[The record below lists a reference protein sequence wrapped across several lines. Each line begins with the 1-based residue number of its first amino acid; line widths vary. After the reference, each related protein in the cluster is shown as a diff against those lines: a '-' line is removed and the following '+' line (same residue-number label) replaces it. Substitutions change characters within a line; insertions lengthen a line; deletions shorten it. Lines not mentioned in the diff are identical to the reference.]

1 MARKRTEDRNNPGH
15 RHTAGGILVIALA
28 VYLIFC
34 EMSSATSSGWTGWF
48 GFYIVKMGLEKVLGF
63 GVWLLPVL
71 LAFAGSIMLTRQ
83 EPRLLRSRIL
93 GFLIFFLS
101 FITAAQIFFP
111 THYSSAPYLWMQ
123 GGGGAVGF
131 LLNSIFANVLGPIGT
146 YILLS
151 ALLII
156 SLIMIFNVTGIESLV
171 EWIEGLW
178 IFQRDEDVPAR
189 PSKKRAVN
197 IEGPVSD
204 RAEDYASDKNSIPA
218 QLEMIK
224 DIAPKVSH
232 ALENNEGALFEQAV
246 KKEENPVDIEQ
257 ESDRPKKKYRRHSYK
272 LPPLSLLDTLSEK
285 EKQKAL
291 KLRELTEKRKQDLER
306 VLQSFGV
313 AAQVANIS
321 IGPAVTR
328 FEVQPEPGVKVSKI
342 ANLSDDIALNL
353 ASGGVRI
360 EAPIFGKTV
369 VGIEV
374 PNPTVTP
381 VRLGEIARTQ
391 EFANNA
397 SRLFI
402 GIGRDIAGASIFGDL
417 TKMPHLLIA
426 GTTGSGKSVAINS
439 LIISILLRAR
449 PDEVKFI
456 MIDPKMVEL
465 ATYADIPH
473 LMAPVVTD
481 PRKAAA
487 TLKDWVIREMERR
500 YKEFFN
506 AGVRNIQA
514 FNKKAEAL
522 AQIKNGDPDAYAPEP
537 LPYLVVIIDELA
549 DLMMVAAAEVE
560 TTICRIAQMA
570 RATGIH
576 LVVATQRPSVDVITG
591 LIKANI
597 PSRISFAVA
606 TQIDSRVVLD
616 MSGAEKLLG
625 RGDMLYSP
633 IGAMKP
639 TRVQGSYVSDEEIE
653 KIVEFIK
660 DQASPEYSEEI
671 LNLKYTAGDKQGGQA
686 GGGQRDELFGEAA
699 RIIIESG
706 QASTSHLQRRMRIG
720 YNRAARLMDEI
731 TEAGIVS
738 LPDGENKPR
747 KILKNI
753 GDLMAMG
760 LIDTESKP
768 EYPQF

>member
-1 MARKRTEDRNNPGH
+1 LASKKSEERDNSGH
-15 RHTAGGILVIALA
+15 RHIAGGILIIAFA
-28 VYLIFC
+28 IYLLFC
-34 EMSSATSSGWTGWF
+34 EASSSTSSSWTGLF
-48 GFYIVKMGLEKVLGF
+48 GLYGVKWLLEKIFGF
-63 GVWLLPVL
+63 GVWLMPIL
-71 LAFAGSIMLTRQ
+71 LTFMGAVMLTMQ
-83 EPRLLRSRIL
+83 SPRSLRSRL
-93 GFLIFFLS
+93 FGFTLFFLT

-111 THYSSAPYLWMQ
+111 RYYLDAPALWMK
-123 GGGGAVGF
+123 GGGGALGF
-131 LLNSIFANVLGPIGT
+131 AFAAVFTKVLGTAGT

-151 ALLII
+151 ASLII
-156 SLIMIFNVTGIESLV
+156 SLIMGFNITRIDSIVEFIESLWPSR
-171 EWIEGLW
+171 EE
-178 IFQRDEDVPAR
+178 DEKIKDR
-189 PSKKRAVN
+189 PRQKKVN
-197 IEGPVSD
+197 IEGPVMD
-204 RAEDYASDKNSIPA
+204 EDDYREDKNSIPS
-218 QLEMIK
+218 QLNLIK
-224 DIAPKVSH
+224 DIGQKSEAAVPVREDIIKDEPKEDQKMD
-232 ALENNEGALFEQAV
+232 L
-246 KKEENPVDIEQ
+246 DIVQ
-257 ESDRPKKKYRRHSYK
+257 DKPQKKYKRHSYK
-272 LPPLSLLDTLSEK
+272 LPSLDLLNTLTDK
-285 EKQKAL
+285 EKQKAM
-291 KLRELTEKRKQDLER
+291 KLRELTQQRKTDLER

-313 AAQVANIS
+313 AAQVVNIS

-342 ANLSDDIALNL
+342 ANLADDIALNL

-360 EAPIFGKTV
+360 EAPIFGKSV

-391 EFANNA
+391 EFVNNA
-397 SRLFI
+397 SKLFI
-402 GIGRDIAGASIFGDL
+402 GIGKDIAGASIFGDL
-417 TKMPHLLIA
+417 TKMPHVLIA

-465 ATYADIPH
+465 ATYTDIPH

-481 PRKAAA
+481 PRKASA
-487 TLKDWVIREMERR
+487 TLKDWVIKEMERR
-500 YKEFFN
+500 YKEFFD

-514 FNKKAEAL
+514 FNKKVEGM
-522 AQIKNGDPDAYAPEP
+522 AQKKETDPEAYAPEP
-537 LPYLVVIIDELA
+537 LPYIVVIIDELA

-639 TRVQGSYVSDEEIE
+639 TRVQGSFVSDDEIE
-653 KIVEFIK
+653 RIVDFIK

-671 LNLKYTAGDKQGGQA
+671 LNLKFTGNDKQSQQNGS
-686 GGGQRDELFGEAA
+686 QRDELFAEAA

-731 TEAGIVS
+731 TDAGIVS
-738 LPDGENKPR
+738 MPDGENKPR
-747 KILKNI
+747 KILKTLN
-753 GDLMAMG
+753 DLIALG
-760 LIDTESKP
+760 LMDNESKP
-768 EYPQF
+768 EYPKF

>member
-1 MARKRTEDRNNPGH
+1 MTPRKSESDASDVNSHIAWGV
-15 RHTAGGILVIALA
+15 LLIALSI
-28 VYLIFC
+28 YLLFC
-34 EMSSATSSGWTGWF
+34 EISSSTSSGWF
-48 GFYIVKMGLEKVLGF
+48 GFYIVKQGLE
-63 GVWLLPVL
+63 
-71 LAFAGSIMLTRQ
+71 
-83 EPRLLRSRIL
+83 RIL
-93 GFLIFFLS
+93 GISIFLLPILLSIFGAILLTKQDTKLLKSRFLGFLLFFLTFTIS
-101 FITAAQIFFP
+101 AQIFFP
-111 THYSSAPYLWMQ
+111 NLYESAPNDWTK
-123 GGGGAVGF
+123 GGGGIVGYLF
-131 LLNSIFANVLGPIGT
+131 SLITIKIFGKVGT

-151 ALLII
+151 ALLLI
-156 SLIMIFNVTGIESLV
+156 SLVMIFNISDFEVLFNYIENLLPFKKKGEENNKKLKGAVRIQDSL
-171 EWIEGLW
+171 
-178 IFQRDEDVPAR
+178 
-189 PSKKRAVN
+189 SK
-197 IEGPVSD
+197 G
-204 RAEDYASDKNSIPA
+204 EDYQIEDKSSVPA
-218 QLEMIK
+218 QLDVLKELTSKIDIK
-224 DIAPKVSH
+224 ESKEPIIDSTANQEKLADTHIEL
-232 ALENNEGALFEQAV
+232 ALDN
-246 KKEENPVDIEQ
+246 KPT
-257 ESDRPKKKYRRHSYK
+257 KKYRRHTYK
-272 LPPLSLLDTLSEK
+272 LPPISLLETLTEK

-313 AAQVANIS
+313 AAQVVNIS

-342 ANLSDDIALNL
+342 ANLADDIALNL

-381 VRLGEIARTQ
+381 VKLGEIVRTQ
-391 EFANNA
+391 EFLENP
-397 SRLFI
+397 SKLFI
-402 GIGRDIAGASIFGDL
+402 GIGKDIAGASIYGDL
-417 TKMPHLLIA
+417 SKMPHLLIA

-439 LIISILLRAR
+439 LIISILMRAR

-465 ATYADIPH
+465 ATYTDIPH

-487 TLKDWVIREMERR
+487 TLKDWVIKEMERR

-514 FNKKAEAL
+514 FNKKVEAL
-522 AQIKNGDPDAYAPEP
+522 SQQKKDDPDTFVPEP
-537 LPYLVVIIDELA
+537 LPYIVVIIDELA

-606 TQIDSRVVLD
+606 TQIDSRVILD

-639 TRVQGSYVSDEEIE
+639 IRVQGSFVSDEEIE
-653 KIVEFIK
+653 KIVTFIK
-660 DQASPEYSEEI
+660 EQASPEYSEEI
-671 LNLKYTAGDKQGGQA
+671 LNLKYNDIDKQSQGTVGVN
-686 GGGQRDELFGEAA
+686 QRDELFAEAA
-699 RIIIESG
+699 RIIVETG

-738 LPDGENKPR
+738 PPEGDNKPR
-747 KILKNI
+747 KILKTMS
-753 GDLMAMG
+753 DLIEMG
-760 LIDTESKP
+760 IIDVETKP
-768 EYPQF
+768 DFPQF

>member
-1 MARKRTEDRNNPGH
+1 MASKKTEDRNRIGH

-28 VYLIFC
+28 VYLLFC
-34 EMSSATSSGWTGWF
+34 EVSSSTSSGWTGWF
-48 GFYIVKMGLEKVLGF
+48 GLYIVKMGLEKVLGF
-63 GVWLLPVL
+63 GIWLLPMI
-71 LAFAGSIMLTRQ
+71 LAFVGAIMLTRQ
-83 EPRLLRSRIL
+83 EPRLLRSRMF
-93 GFLIFFLS
+93 GFVLFFLS
-101 FITAAQIFFP
+101 FVTAAQIFFP
-111 THYSSAPYLWMQ
+111 KHYVSAPYTWMQ
-123 GGGGAVGF
+123 GGGGALGF
-131 LLNSIFANVLGPIGT
+131 LFNSIFASVLGPIGT

-171 EWIEGLW
+171 EYIENLW
-178 IFQRDEDVPAR
+178 IFGKDEGSSR
-189 PSKKRAVN
+189 PLAKKPVN
-197 IEGPVSD
+197 IDGPILD
-204 RAEDYASDKNSIPA
+204 HHEDYSRDKNSIPA
-218 QLEMIK
+218 QLDIIK
-224 DIAPKVSH
+224 DMAAKTS
-232 ALENNEGALFEQAV
+232 AASAEKDGAVFEFPH
-246 KKEENPVDIEQ
+246 KKEEEVFDIDQ
-257 ESDRPKKKYRRHSYK
+257 ASDKPKKKYRRHSYK

-291 KLRELTEKRKQDLER
+291 KLRELTENRKQDLER

-313 AAQVANIS
+313 AAQVVNIS

-328 FEVQPEPGVKVSKI
+328 FEVQPDPGVKVSKI
-342 ANLSDDIALNL
+342 ANLADDIALNL

-360 EAPIFGKTV
+360 EAPIFGKNV

-391 EFANNA
+391 EFANNH

-402 GIGRDIAGASIFGDL
+402 GIGKDIAGASIFGDL

-449 PDEVKFI
+449 PDEVKII

-487 TLKDWVIREMERR
+487 TLKDWVIKEMERR
-500 YKEFFN
+500 YKDFFN

-549 DLMMVAAAEVE
+549 DLMMVAASEVE

-639 TRVQGSYVSDEEIE
+639 TRVQGSFVSDEEIE
-653 KIVEFIK
+653 KIVNFIK

-671 LNLKYTAGDKQGGQA
+671 LNLKYNGADKQGQSQNGS
-686 GGGQRDELFGEAA
+686 QRDELFAEAA

-768 EYPQF
+768 EYPKF